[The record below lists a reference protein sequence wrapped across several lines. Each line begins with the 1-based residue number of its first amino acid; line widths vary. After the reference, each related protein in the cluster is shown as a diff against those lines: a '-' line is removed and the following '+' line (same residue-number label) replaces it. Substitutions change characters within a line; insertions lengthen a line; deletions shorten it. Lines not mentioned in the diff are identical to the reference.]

1 MGTPLLITL
10 RYQNKYE
17 NPNNDSVEINNDS
30 EEPNNDS
37 EEPNNDSVE
46 TNNDSVE
53 TNNDSVETN
62 NYELCDLD
70 EIMKN
75 DPVFF
80 S

>member
-37 EEPNNDSVE
+37 VE
-46 TNNDSVE
+46 TNNDSI
-53 TNNDSVETN
+53 ETN
-62 NYELCDLD
+62 NYKFCDLE
-70 EIMKN
+70 EIIKN